1 MPYLIDG
8 HNLIGAMRDIRLSD
22 PNDEMKLVNKLRS
35 YAARKGKK
43 LTVIF
48 DGGLPGG
55 KSIASNDK
63 VTVIF
68 AAYEHSSA
76 DKLIAARI
84 KRLRD
89 PQGWT
94 LVTSD
99 QELLGLAKSYRVRAI
114 RSAAFADTLAHLPD
128 PPDLGEW
135 IYPITSP
142 SETAYWEERMTAKPP
157 PAPPQETIQPPAA
170 AEPPPPPK
178 PKPAPAVPPAPKP
191 KPARPQDGDHKSL
204 MKNTADEK
212 PLMKNTVDEWLRLFG
227 ADDEKP

>member
-8 HNLIGAMRDIRLSD
+8 HNLIGAMKDIRLSD

-35 YAARKGKK
+35 FAARKGKR
-43 LTVIF
+43 LTVVF

-63 VTVIF
+63 VRVIF

-76 DKLIAARI
+76 DKIIAAWI

-89 PQGWT
+89 PLGWT

-114 RSAAFADTLAHLPD
+114 RSAAFADILSHLPN

-142 SETAYWEERMTAKPP
+142 SETAYWEERMTAQARSAPP
-157 PAPPQETIQPPAA
+157 PSDITPIHKPERTET
-170 AEPPPPPK
+170 PPPVQSK
-178 PKPAPAVPPAPKP
+178 PSAPAPKP
-191 KPARPQDGDHKSL
+191 RPQDNADKS
-204 MKNTADEK
+204 DK

-227 ADDEKP
+227 ADDEAK

>member
-8 HNLIGAMRDIRLSD
+8 HNLIGAMKDIRLSD
-22 PNDEMKLVNKLRS
+22 PDDEMKLVNKLRS

-99 QELLGLAKSYRVRAI
+99 QELLGLAKSYRVRAM

-142 SETAYWEERMTAKPP
+142 SETAYWEERMSAKPP
-157 PAPPQETIQPPAA
+157 PSAPVEAAPIPPAA
-170 AEPPPPPK
+170 EPRAAEPRTLPKPKPK
-178 PKPAPAVPPAPKP
+178 PKPAPPAPKP
-191 KPARPQDGDHKSL
+191 RPHDV
-204 MKNTADEK
+204 DEK
-212 PLMKNTVDEWLRLFG
+212 PLMKNTMDEWLRLFG
-227 ADDEKP
+227 AEDETP

>member
-8 HNLIGAMRDIRLSD
+8 HNLIGAMKDIRLSD

-76 DKLIAARI
+76 DKLIAMRI

-142 SETAYWEERMTAKPP
+142 SETAYWEERMTAKPAP
-157 PAPPQETIQPPAA
+157 TTPVEAAPAPPP
-170 AEPPPPPK
+170 AEPRSLPK
-178 PKPAPAVPPAPKP
+178 PKPKPLPAPPAPKP
-191 KPARPQDGDHKSL
+191 RPH
-204 MKNTADEK
+204 TANENPLEK

-227 ADDEKP
+227 AEDETP

>member
-8 HNLIGAMRDIRLSD
+8 HNLIGAMKDIRLSD

-35 YAARKGKK
+35 FAARKGKR

-63 VTVIF
+63 VRVIF

-76 DKLIAARI
+76 DKIIAAWI

-89 PQGWT
+89 PLGWT

-114 RSAAFADTLAHLPD
+114 RSAAFADTLSHLPD

-142 SETAYWEERMTAKPP
+142 SETAYWEERMTAQARAVPPPTPEVALPPKVETPSPEQLQP
-157 PAPPQETIQPPAA
+157 PAPA
-170 AEPPPPPK
+170 
-178 PKPAPAVPPAPKP
+178 PAPKP
-191 KPARPQDGDHKSL
+191 RPQDSKDKS
-204 MKNTADEK
+204 DK

-227 ADDEKP
+227 ADDEAT

>member
-142 SETAYWEERMTAKPP
+142 SETAYWEERMSAQPP
-157 PAPPQETIQPPAA
+157 PAPSVEVAPDSTFEKPRTL
-170 AEPPPPPK
+170 PK
-178 PKPAPAVPPAPKP
+178 PKPQPKPAPPAPKP
-191 KPARPQDGDHKSL
+191 KPPRPRD
-204 MKNTADEK
+204 TDEK
-212 PLMKNTVDEWLRLFG
+212 PIMKNTVDEWLRLFG
-227 ADDEKP
+227 ADSE

>member
-22 PNDEMKLVNKLRS
+22 PDDEMKLVNKLRS

-142 SETAYWEERMTAKPP
+142 SETAYWEERMSAQPP
-157 PAPPQETIQPPAA
+157 PAPPVEVVSAVIPD
-170 AEPPPPPK
+170 EPHTFPK
-178 PKPAPAVPPAPKP
+178 PQPKPAPPAPKP
-191 KPARPQDGDHKSL
+191 KPKTPRPHD
-204 MKNTADEK
+204 TDEK
-212 PLMKNTVDEWLRLFG
+212 PIMKNTVDEWLRLFG
-227 ADDEKP
+227 ADSE

>member
-8 HNLIGAMRDIRLSD
+8 HNLIGAMKDIRLSD

-89 PQGWT
+89 PLGWT

-114 RSAAFADTLAHLPD
+114 RSAAFADKLAHLPD

-157 PAPPQETIQPPAA
+157 PSAPVETAPAPPT
-170 AEPPPPPK
+170 AEPRTLPKPTPK
-178 PKPAPAVPPAPKP
+178 PKPAPPAPKP
-191 KPARPQDGDHKSL
+191 RPHDV
-204 MKNTADEK
+204 DEK

-227 ADDEKP
+227 AEDETP

>member
-114 RSAAFADTLAHLPD
+114 RSAAFADRLAHLPD

-142 SETAYWEERMTAKPP
+142 SETAYWEERMSAKPP
-157 PAPPQETIQPPAA
+157 PAPPVEVASGVIPDKPRTL
-170 AEPPPPPK
+170 PK
-178 PKPAPAVPPAPKP
+178 PKPQPKPAPPAPKP
-191 KPARPQDGDHKSL
+191 KPPRPHVPDQ
-204 MKNTADEK
+204 K
-212 PLMKNTVDEWLRLFG
+212 PIMKNTVDEWLRLFG
-227 ADDEKP
+227 ADSE